1 MKRRRGFTLIEIIGA
16 TVMMALIVIGVVA
29 VSLSID
35 DMRVGTRNT
44 VYMSTHNLNC
54 IERIRQM
61 CLDPTQDML
70 LYYGDDA
77 FGSDTIETEVFLE
90 LATWDKF
97 SIYRVTIE
105 SRMREGGQ
113 RLTNVY
119 LITDIGGVS
128 FDESVNEYT

>member
-54 IERIRQM
+54 IERIQQM

-70 LYYGDDA
+70 LYYGDDV

-105 SRMREGGQ
+105 SCMREGGQ

-119 LITDIGGVS
+119 LITDISGVS

>member
-1 MKRRRGFTLIEIIGA
+1 MKRRRGFTLIEIIGC

-44 VYMSTHNLNC
+44 VYLSTHNLNC
-54 IERIRQM
+54 MERIRQM

-70 LYYGDDA
+70 LYYGDDM
-77 FGSDTIETEVFLE
+77 FGSDEIETDISLTPS
-90 LATWDKF
+90 TWDHF
-97 SIYRVTIE
+97 TAYRVTIE
-105 SRMREGGQ
+105 SRMREYRQ
-113 RLTNVY
+113 RLTSVY

-128 FDESVNEYT
+128 YDETINPET